1 MKNAKRLMTLKEVKE
16 QVGDKRYKEME
27 DIYESIKRRTIPVLP
42 QAIVMPALP
51 DGLDE
56 DSNSDNNFIL
66 GWKACYKAITGN
78 EA

>member
-56 DSNSDNNFIL
+56 VCRSVKQQFFAKPLDKI
-66 GWKACYKAITGN
+66 
-78 EA
+78 